1 MIAYRDFYYPLNVF
15 MHILT
20 HEEGAVSYL
29 HYALFASDKESIG
42 AAQEHSTELLFSRL
56 PPPPQRILEVGTG
69 LGTTLARLTRAGYDA
84 EGITPDEKQ
93 IAMIR
98 DAYGDA
104 LRVHCAPL
112 ETFSANGTYDILL
125 FQESSQYIES
135 NRLFERARELA
146 PRVIVLDE
154 FALRPIEME
163 GALHQRESFLAAAE
177 RHGFVVEEELDL
189 SKRAAP
195 TIDYFI
201 ARLPRY
207 RDALIADIGI
217 TSQQVDDLIESGRR
231 YRALYDDGTYG
242 YRLLTFTAARNAQ
255 KYTSGT

>member
-29 HYALFASDKESIG
+29 HYALFDSATESIG

-56 PPPPQRILEVGTG
+56 PPPPKRLLEVGIG

-93 IAMIR
+93 IAMVR
-98 DAYGDA
+98 DAYGDE

-112 ETFSANGTYDILL
+112 ETFAPTSMYDLL
-125 FQESSQYIES
+125 IFQESSQYIES
-135 NRLFERARELA
+135 NHLFERARGLA
-146 PRVIVLDE
+146 PLVIVLDE
-154 FALRPIEME
+154 FALRPVDME
-163 GALHQRESFLAAAE
+163 GALHQRENFLAAAT
-177 RHGFVVEEELDL
+177 RHDFVVDEELDL

-242 YRLLTFTAARNAQ
+242 YRLFAFRQESAPPRV
-255 KYTSGT
+255 